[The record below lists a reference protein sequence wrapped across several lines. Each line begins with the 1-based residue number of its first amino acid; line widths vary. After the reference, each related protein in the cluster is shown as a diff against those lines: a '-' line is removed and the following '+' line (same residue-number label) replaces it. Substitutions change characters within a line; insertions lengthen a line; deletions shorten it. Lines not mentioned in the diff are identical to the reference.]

1 MPIIVPTTQPDA
13 PVANQG
19 VSLPINGSFPAQ
31 SSIVIEQDFN
41 TYNTRPRAVP
51 AEMEFLNVS
60 TATSLEFA
68 PIIVRVNAASAGVTI
83 TLPLSSSAY
92 GRKVYIVKTDAT
104 ANAVTIVVVAGDT
117 LWRPAA
123 ITTITTQYVV
133 QSYLSTSDGT
143 NSGWQYV
150 GGA

>member
-1 MPIIVPTTQPDA
+1 MPIPAPTTQPDA
-13 PVANQG
+13 PIATQG
-19 VSLPINGSFPAQ
+19 VSVPVFGTLPAQ
-31 SSIVIEQDFN
+31 SSVIIEQNFDS
-41 TYNTRPRAVP
+41 YNTRPRAVP
-51 AEMEFLNVS
+51 AENAFLNVS
-60 TATSLEFA
+60 AATSLEFA

-92 GRKVYIVKTDAT
+92 GRQVWVVKTDST
-104 ANAVTIVVVAGDT
+104 GNAVTIVVVSGDT

-123 ITTITTQYVV
+123 ITTITTQHGC

>member
-1 MPIIVPTTQPDA
+1 MPIISPTTQPDA
-13 PVANQG
+13 PLANQG
-19 VSLPINGSFPAQ
+19 VSVPVNGLFPAS
-31 SSIVIEQDFN
+31 SSIIIEQDFD

-51 AEMEFLNVS
+51 AETQYLNVS
-60 TATSLEFA
+60 AATSLEFA

-92 GRKVYIVKTDAT
+92 GRQVWIVKTDSS
-104 ANAVTIVVVAGDT
+104 ANAVTIAVVSGDT

-123 ITTITTQYVV
+123 ITTITTQYGC

-150 GGA
+150 GGG

>member
-1 MPIIVPTTQPDA
+1 MPIISPTTPPDA

-19 VSLPINGSFPAQ
+19 VSVPVDGLFPAS
-31 SSIVIEQDFN
+31 SSITIEQDFN

-51 AEMEFLNVS
+51 AEIEYLNVS
-60 TATSLEFA
+60 AATSLEFA

-92 GRKVYIVKTDAT
+92 GRKVYVVKTDST
-104 ANAVTIVVVAGDT
+104 GNAVTIVVVSGDN

-123 ITTITTQYVV
+123 ITTITTQYVC

>member
-1 MPIIVPTTQPDA
+1 MPIPSPTA
-13 PVANQG
+13 PPSAPAANEG
-19 VSLPINGSFPAQ
+19 VFIFPSGILPAQ
-31 SSIVIEQDFN
+31 SSVTIEQNFDS
-41 TYNTRPRAVP
+41 YNTRPRAVP
-51 AEMEFLNVS
+51 AEIEFLNVT
-60 TATSLEFA
+60 TATSLEFT
-68 PIIVRVNAASAGVTI
+68 PIIVRVDAASAGVTI

-92 GRKVYIVKTDAT
+92 GRKVWIVKTDAT
-104 ANAVTIVVVAGDT
+104 ANAVTIVVVAGDN
-117 LWRPAA
+117 LWRPAV

>member
-1 MPIIVPTTQPDA
+1 MPIPSPTTPPSA
-13 PVANQG
+13 PAANEG
-19 VSLPINGSFPAQ
+19 VFVLPSGILPAQ
-31 SSIVIEQDFN
+31 SSVIIEQNFDS
-41 TYNTRPRAVP
+41 YNTRPRAVP
-51 AEMEFLNVS
+51 AEIEFLNVS
-60 TATSLEFA
+60 TATSLEFT

-92 GRKVYIVKTDAT
+92 GRKIWIVKTDST

-123 ITTITTQYVV
+123 ITTITTQYGC